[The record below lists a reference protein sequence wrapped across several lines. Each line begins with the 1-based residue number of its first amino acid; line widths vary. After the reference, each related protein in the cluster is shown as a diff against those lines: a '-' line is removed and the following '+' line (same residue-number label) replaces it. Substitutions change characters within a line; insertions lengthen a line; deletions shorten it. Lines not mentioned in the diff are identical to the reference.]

1 MNGFVRVALY
11 ARVSSQ
17 KQADEM
23 TIRSQ
28 RQAVIDRIRE
38 DGFALDPG
46 FEFCD
51 EGCTGSELYRP
62 SLERLRDQIA
72 TSIIDRVY
80 VLSPD
85 RLARKFV
92 HQALLLEEFTKHDC
106 EVVFV
111 NQQGLPKSAE
121 TNLLVQMQGVIAEYE
136 REKILERTRR
146 GRRYAAACGR
156 MSVLSKVP
164 YGYRYVS
171 KANGDGEARWEIDL
185 LQSETVKLMF
195 ELVGQHRSTLAGV
208 CRELKSRKIRTK
220 TGKSDW
226 DRSTVRGIL
235 VNPAYWGQAQYGKE
249 RLVPRKPG
257 KRAKRGDPALPLRA
271 KVAVATSLD
280 EQVTISVPA
289 IITQSL
295 FDKVQQQMEENRKRQ
310 RVRLSGPKR
319 LLSGLTLC
327 GKCGSAYC
335 NRKSTDG
342 KYRYYRCLGT
352 EAHRH
357 GGQKICDNG
366 SVKAPELEARVWSEV
381 CELLRDPSRLVQEL
395 ERRQQ
400 QPSDSDELGAL
411 QRRVDELGGRLDRL
425 IDAYTNGLIEKAE
438 FAKRINPLRANHDR
452 EIAALR
458 SLRGRL
464 ENEGDWQNLA
474 SGIEQ
479 LSKQVETRLSTA
491 SQELKREVMML
502 LIKQIEIHPKEVR
515 IVYKVPPPPF
525 ERGHKSGPFLQHCW
539 RRPVTAP
546 QLLLSI
552 G

>member
-17 KQADEM
+17 KQSDEM
-23 TIRSQ
+23 TILSQ
-28 RQAVIDRIRE
+28 RQAVIDRITE
-38 DGFALDPG
+38 DGFVLDPG

-51 EGCTGSELYRP
+51 QGCSGSELYRP

-72 TSIIDRVY
+72 SSIIDRLY

-85 RLARKFV
+85 RLARKFA
-92 HQALLLEEFTKHDC
+92 HQALLLDEFSKHDC
-106 EVVFV
+106 EIVFV
-111 NQQGLPKSAE
+111 NHQGLPDSPE
-121 TNLLVQMQGVIAEYE
+121 TNLLVQMQGMIAEYE

-156 MSVLSKVP
+156 MSVLSKAP
-164 YGYRYVS
+164 YGYRYIS

-208 CRELKSRKIRTK
+208 CRELKSREIATK

-235 VNPAYWGQAQYGKE
+235 INPAYTGQARYGKE

-257 KRAKRGDPALPLRA
+257 KRAKRGDPALPRRA
-271 KVAVATSLD
+271 KVAVATSLA
-280 EQVTISVPA
+280 EQVTISVPP
-289 IITQSL
+289 ILSQSL
-295 FDKVQQQMEENRKRQ
+295 FERVQQQMEENRKRQ
-310 RVRLSGPKR
+310 RVRQAGPKH

-327 GKCGSAYC
+327 GQCGSAYC
-335 NRKSTDG
+335 THKTVDG

-352 EAHRH
+352 ESHRH
-357 GGQKICDNG
+357 QGKKICDNG
-366 SVKAPELEARVWSEV
+366 SVKGQELEARVWSEV
-381 CELLRDPSRLVQEL
+381 CELLRDPARLVQEL

-400 QPSDSDELGAL
+400 QSSDSDELLAL
-411 QRRVDELGGRLDRL
+411 QRRIDELRGRLDRL
-425 IDAYTNGLIEKAE
+425 IDAYTNGLLEKSE
-438 FAKRINPLRANHDR
+438 FEKRITPLRANHDR
-452 EIAALR
+452 EIAALA

-464 ENEGDWQNLA
+464 ENEEDWEHVA
-474 SGIEQ
+474 SGIEL
-479 LSKQVETRLSTA
+479 LSQQVENKLSTA
-491 SQELKREVMML
+491 SEELKREVIML

-515 IVYKVPPPPF
+515 IVYRVPPPPF
-525 ERGHKSGPFLQHCW
+525 EMGHESGHFLQHCW
-539 RRPVTAP
+539 RR
-546 QLLLSI
+546 QLI
-552 G
+552 AWGKNWEP

>member
-23 TIRSQ
+23 TIQSQ
-28 RQAVIDRIRE
+28 LRAVIDRISE
-38 DGFALDPG
+38 DGFTLDPG

-51 EGCTGSELYRP
+51 EGCSGAELYRP

-72 TSIIDRVY
+72 SSIIDRLY
-80 VLSPD
+80 VHSPD
-85 RLARKFV
+85 RLARKFA
-92 HQALLLEEFTKHDC
+92 HQALLLDEFSKHNC
-106 EVVFV
+106 EIVFV
-111 NQQGLPKSAE
+111 NHQGLPESPE
-121 TNLLVQMQGVIAEYE
+121 TNLLVQMQGMIAEYE

-156 MSVLSKVP
+156 ISVLSKAP
-164 YGYRYVS
+164 YGYRYVN

-185 LQSETVKLMF
+185 LQSATVKLMF

-208 CRELKSRKIRTK
+208 CRELKSRKIATK

-235 VNPAYWGQAQYGKE
+235 INPAYYGQARYGKE

-257 KRAKRGDPALPLRA
+257 KRAKRGDPALPRRA
-271 KVAVATSLD
+271 KVAVATSLA
-280 EQVTISVPA
+280 EQVTISVPQ
-289 IITQSL
+289 IVSQSL

-310 RVRLSGPKR
+310 RVRQSGPR
-319 LLSGLTLC
+319 HLLSGLTLC
-327 GKCGSAYC
+327 GQCGSAYC
-335 NRKSTDG
+335 IQKVSGG

-352 EAHRH
+352 ESHRH
-357 GGQKICDNG
+357 QGQKICDNG

-381 CELLRDPSRLVQEL
+381 CELLRDPARLVQEL
-395 ERRQQ
+395 ERRKQQ
-400 QPSDSDELGAL
+400 SSDSDELLAM
-411 QRRVDELGGRLDRL
+411 QRRVDELRGRLDRL
-425 IDAYTNGLIEKAE
+425 IDAYTNGLLERSE
-438 FAKRINPLRANHDR
+438 FEKRITPLRANHDR
-452 EIAALR
+452 EIAALA

-464 ENEGDWQNLA
+464 EDAEDWQNLA

-479 LSKQVETRLSTA
+479 LSTQVETQLSTA
-491 SQELKREVMML
+491 SQELKRELLRL
-502 LIKQIEIHPKEVR
+502 LIKQIEIHPKEIR

-525 ERGHKSGPFLQHCW
+525 ELGHKSGPFIQHCW
-539 RRPVTAP
+539 RRHAVTP
-546 QLLLSI
+546 
-552 G
+552 